1 MYRSSLYRT
10 QSAQE
15 ILHGSGIFANI
26 TGPCL
31 LNVDKQ
37 FQHHGAANGHELIA
51 TIVCFTFLIVLNFCQ
66 IKFCKNI
73 LFWNS
78 ENEFGPWEMTIARV
92 PFGCWELNLS
102 SSVHKGHL
110 HIPYHICKN
119 TYICH
124 NPIQVQVSSN
134 SGGKKHP
141 SNNRSPIWSGELVVL
156 AASHS
161 CPKYQL

>member
-1 MYRSSLYRT
+1 MTHKCCPLSYVCWTIYSPNQPVRKRNHDFQNMYRSSLYRT

-37 FQHHGAANGHELIA
+37 FQHHGAADGHELIA

-73 LFWNS
+73 LFWAVRNDDCTGTFWMLRI
-78 ENEFGPWEMTIARV
+78 E
-92 PFGCWELNLS
+92 PFKFC
-102 SSVHKGHL
+102 
-110 HIPYHICKN
+110 
-119 TYICH
+119 
-124 NPIQVQVSSN
+124 
-134 SGGKKHP
+134 
-141 SNNRSPIWSGELVVL
+141 
-156 AASHS
+156 A
-161 CPKYQL
+161 